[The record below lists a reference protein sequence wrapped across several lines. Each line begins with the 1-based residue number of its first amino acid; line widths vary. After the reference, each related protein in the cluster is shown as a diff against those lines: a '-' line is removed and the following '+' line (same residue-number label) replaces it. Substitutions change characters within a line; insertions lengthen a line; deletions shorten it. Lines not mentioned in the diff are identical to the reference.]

1 MANILRLIWEFP
13 LTRVGLF
20 IVALVGLIVVVAEP
34 VAGIVFTL
42 FQSSDQ
48 LAFLLML
55 EVLQAAIALLV
66 LWLFVR
72 YVDRRTLESAG
83 LAKQGAVREVLAGFV
98 LGAILVT
105 TVVGAMSMAGIY
117 HFRHVNA
124 HNQIFTALIFFFFAA
139 SVEELVFRG
148 YIFQAMEKKWGSL
161 LGLVLTSLLFGFA
174 HIINAIKDVTPEQ
187 TLFFCF
193 ALALEAGIL
202 LNAAYLWNRRL
213 WLPIGMHWA
222 WNFFEGSIYGMN
234 VSGNEFG
241 QPLMHAELVGS
252 FLETGGKFGPEASL
266 IGIGLGTVFGC
277 AFLWWVI
284 RHGNWMS
291 FARARKEQSGEP
303 EDDKSPQKTIGMP

>member
-105 TVVGAMSMAGIY
+105 TVV
-117 HFRHVNA
+117 
-124 HNQIFTALIFFFFAA
+124 
-139 SVEELVFRG
+139 
-148 YIFQAMEKKWGSL
+148 
-161 LGLVLTSLLFGFA
+161 
-174 HIINAIKDVTPEQ
+174 
-187 TLFFCF
+187 
-193 ALALEAGIL
+193 
-202 LNAAYLWNRRL
+202 
-213 WLPIGMHWA
+213 
-222 WNFFEGSIYGMN
+222 
-234 VSGNEFG
+234 
-241 QPLMHAELVGS
+241 
-252 FLETGGKFGPEASL
+252 
-266 IGIGLGTVFGC
+266 
-277 AFLWWVI
+277 
-284 RHGNWMS
+284 
-291 FARARKEQSGEP
+291 
-303 EDDKSPQKTIGMP
+303 

>member
-20 IVALVGLIVVVAEP
+20 IVALIGLILIVAEP
-34 VAGIVFTL
+34 VAGVFFSLFKSADMLSYLLTL
-42 FQSSDQ
+42 
-48 LAFLLML
+48 
-55 EVLQAAIALLV
+55 EILQAAIALLV
-66 LWLFVR
+66 FWVFVR
-72 YVDRRTLESAG
+72 YIDRRTLQSAG
-83 LAKQGAVREVLAGFV
+83 LARQGAARELLAGFV

-105 TVVGAMSMAGIY
+105 TVVGAMSLAGIY
-117 HFRHVNA
+117 HFRGFNP

-174 HIINAIKDVTPEQ
+174 HIINAIKGVTTEQ

-241 QPLMHAELVGS
+241 QSLVQADMVGS

-266 IGIGLGTVFGC
+266 IGIGLGTVYGC

-284 RHGNWMS
+284 RNGNWMS
-291 FARARKEQSGEP
+291 LARARQGQHGVTQ
-303 EDDKSPQKTIGMP
+303 DDEKSAAKV